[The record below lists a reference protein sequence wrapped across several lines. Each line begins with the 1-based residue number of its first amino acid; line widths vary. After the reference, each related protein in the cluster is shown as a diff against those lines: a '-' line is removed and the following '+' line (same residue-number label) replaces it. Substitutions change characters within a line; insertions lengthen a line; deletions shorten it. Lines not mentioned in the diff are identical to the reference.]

1 MAAGRLR
8 GCITARD
15 TVARFGS
22 DEFAIV
28 QLAADPA
35 KEAAFLAAR
44 ILEAMQTPFELDGRQ
59 LTLGASIG
67 IAIPPDDGLDPTELL
82 KNADLALHRI
92 KSEDRGAYRFFEV
105 EMDRRMQAR
114 LQLETDLRKAFID
127 EALELHYQPLV
138 NLRTKDVSG
147 FEALLRWAH
156 PTRGMVSPA
165 DFIPIAEETGLI
177 VSIGE
182 WVLRRACTDA
192 ASWPHPIRVAVNL
205 SAAQFKSG
213 DLVETVMRALTE
225 TGLPGTR
232 LELEITESLLLWNDA
247 LTLDTLAE
255 LRAMGVRI
263 AIDDFG
269 TGYSSLAYLHRFTFD
284 KLKIDRAFVR
294 DLATNKNAGAI
305 FRAITTLGHSLNMV
319 TTAEGIETEEQFETV
334 LAFGCTEMQGDYFSP
349 ARPAAMLPQFFPKG
363 DGVIVNA
370 A

>member
-1 MAAGRLR
+1 
-8 GCITARD
+8 
-15 TVARFGS
+15 
-22 DEFAIV
+22 
-28 QLAADPA
+28 
-35 KEAAFLAAR
+35 
-44 ILEAMQTPFELDGRQ
+44 
-59 LTLGASIG
+59 
-67 IAIPPDDGLDPTELL
+67 
-82 KNADLALHRI
+82 
-92 KSEDRGAYRFFEV
+92 
-105 EMDRRMQAR
+105 
-114 LQLETDLRKAFID
+114 
-127 EALELHYQPLV
+127 
-138 NLRTKDVSG
+138 
-147 FEALLRWAH
+147 
-156 PTRGMVSPA
+156 MVSPA

-269 TGYSSLAYLHRFTFD
+269 TGYSSLPYLHRFTFD